1 MGAQAY
7 IDELD
12 SGLAEAGETVSLVR
26 LLTGGTTFS
35 IAGCPAAIR
44 GYNPSDLV
52 AGSGIG
58 QQDQQVIMSPTRLRA
73 GGWPGTA
80 SRPPGDPMVP
90 RQGDRVISNRGV
102 LTIQAASGVYVE
114 STLVRIVM
122 QARGT

>member
-1 MGAQAY
+1 MSAQAY

-12 SGLAEAGETVSLVR
+12 SGLAEAGEVVSLVR
-26 LLTGGTTFS
+26 LLTGGATF
-35 IAGCPAAIR
+35 AAVGCPATIR

-73 GGWPGTA
+73 SGWPGTA
-80 SRPPGDPMVP
+80 TRPPGDPLVP
-90 RQGDRVISNRGV
+90 KQGDRIISNRGV
-102 LTIQAASGVYVE
+102 LTVQAANGIYVE
-114 STLVRIVM
+114 STLVRIEM